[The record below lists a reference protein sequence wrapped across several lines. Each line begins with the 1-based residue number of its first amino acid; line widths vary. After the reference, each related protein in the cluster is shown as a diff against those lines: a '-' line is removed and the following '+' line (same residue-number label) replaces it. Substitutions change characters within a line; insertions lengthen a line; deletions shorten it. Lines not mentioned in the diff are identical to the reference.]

1 MCVWFTVSSL
11 SVLIMIMIVDEIRRL
26 NDLSLVR
33 AEK

>member
-11 SVLIMIMIVDEIRRL
+11 PVLIMIMIVDEIRRL